1 MGVIQASLDFYS
13 YREAWRHWREGR
25 GFFNAWIRVKGRKLA
40 QQIVRDSRPYLEA
53 LRCLDQWGRQ
63 LEGERRT
70 WEERVRRLLAD
81 ENVPAG
87 DKRAQMRR
95 LLSEMA
101 ERIRASADSL
111 AAEFRPYIRQF
122 ADRFSE
128 TLWQDVEK
136 LIESAGL
143 PVPVPVA
150 E

>member
-1 MGVIQASLDFYS
+1 
-13 YREAWRHWREGR
+13 
-25 GFFNAWIRVKGRKLA
+25 
-40 QQIVRDSRPYLEA
+40 
-53 LRCLDQWGRQ
+53 LDQWGRQ

-95 LLSEMA
+95 LLSEIA